1 MHSQSRTI
9 SRFFGFIGVPMVLA
23 MSASLTIA
31 QSDSSKKTRPNKAF
45 YAKIASGIKE
55 GKTSE
60 TAMAG
65 MGDMP
70 FRQVWKRGG
79 YLVGLDISYGAFAGS
94 KLMIRSVRPIFQTAE
109 GRKYGTLRG
118 VPSAVS
124 RRIVAKPGYAVGGIT
139 VSSGLNVD
147 GLSITFLRLDGD
159 TLQPDDSYKSAWY
172 GSKGQ
177 REGKKLGGDG
187 ALIIGI
193 FGRTSGLR
201 LKDHELR
208 GLGLIEM
215 GEKAQPSRRRRDR
228 NR

>member
-1 MHSQSRTI
+1 MYPQTHTTL
-9 SRFFGFIGVPMVLA
+9 RFFAFFRVPMVLVMTA
-23 MSASLTIA
+23 TIVLA
-31 QSDSSKKTRPNKAF
+31 QSEGSKKTKPNKAL
-45 YAKIASGIKE
+45 YAKIAHAIKE
-55 GKTSE
+55 GHTSE

-70 FRQVWKRGG
+70 FSQVWKRGG

-147 GLSITFLRLDGD
+147 GLSITFMRLDGD

-187 ALIIGI
+187 ELVIGI

-215 GEKAQPSRRRRDR
+215 GEKAQPSRRHRDR